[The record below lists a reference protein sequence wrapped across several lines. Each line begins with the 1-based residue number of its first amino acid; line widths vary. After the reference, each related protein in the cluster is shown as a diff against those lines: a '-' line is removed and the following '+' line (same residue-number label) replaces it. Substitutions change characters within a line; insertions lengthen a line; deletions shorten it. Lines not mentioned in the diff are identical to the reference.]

1 MKLRGW
7 IILLTLIALPGFAS
21 AEFYRY
27 VDQEG
32 KTHFTDDIA
41 NIPADQR
48 PHVSEY
54 EDVSH
59 RSSLKEETETTTP
72 EEESR
77 EAAVREPEVMRPRQ
91 PGVGVEQRLKETG
104 IALEQEY
111 QTLMDERKQ
120 LDEAAKRPM
129 TPAMRRNLVEKVRDF
144 NSRSNDYEKRRT
156 AFNGEVEAFNAGIE
170 DEDQP
175 SDGVTN

>member
-1 MKLRGW
+1 
-7 IILLTLIALPGFAS
+7 
-21 AEFYRY
+21 
-27 VDQEG
+27 
-32 KTHFTDDIA
+32 
-41 NIPADQR
+41 
-48 PHVSEY
+48 
-54 EDVSH
+54 
-59 RSSLKEETETTTP
+59 
-72 EEESR
+72 
-77 EAAVREPEVMRPRQ
+77 VREPEVMRPRE

-156 AFNGEVEAFNAGIE
+156 AFNGEVEAFNVGIE